1 MRLISDHECLPQ
13 SELGAILTKE
23 QGKPKGEAEGEV
35 VFEIIISMTIK
46 LITSKQFF
54 KLRIQSPRERSFP
67 SHPDHYFRPQHHKDV
82 HYD

>member
-35 VFEIIISMTIK
+35 GSKSSKSFFR
-46 LITSKQFF
+46 LI
-54 KLRIQSPRERSFP
+54 
-67 SHPDHYFRPQHHKDV
+67 
-82 HYD
+82 

>member
-35 VFEIIISMTIK
+35 VFEIIISMTI
-46 LITSKQFF
+46 IIDYNRQANN
-54 KLRIQSPRERSFP
+54 FP
-67 SHPDHYFRPQHHKDV
+67 N
-82 HYD
+82 